1 MRTEFKATGW
11 SGGFVVNFIKLIIS
25 LTKTWLRC
33 IFELHM
39 ND

>member
-11 SGGFVVNFIKLIIS
+11 SGGFAVNFIIIA

-33 IFELHM
+33 ILELHM
-39 ND
+39 NE